1 MKKLFALAAV
11 VMLAC
16 ATVSAASTIFNET
29 FSTRRGSTY
38 IVKAKTSKGD
48 AWPYASQWFTGY
60 EAVDPADNVE
70 GNQYDYD
77 YTNVASYGVSIRGKK
92 LNGDEKNSTVG
103 LYFSAGKTA
112 DKNYVTFSTP
122 AEFANQVLPEGAV
135 LKFRICSTE
144 ADGGDLST
152 MVIVFNQDTLQVP
165 ATTLG
170 AKAVTSDVVV
180 ALPQAACQ
188 SLTFAFDNVPSQK
201 FIPDFQI
208 DLDAEQ
214 GIENVEAVKAEKFY
228 RNGQLIIRKN
238 GVEYN
243 VLGAEVR

>member
-16 ATVSAASTIFNET
+16 ATVSAASTVFNET

-38 IVKAKTSKGD
+38 IVKAKTSFGD
-48 AWPYASQWFTGY
+48 AWPYASQWFAGY
-60 EAVDPADNVE
+60 EAVDPAENVE
-70 GNQYDYD
+70 DNQYDYD
-77 YTNVASYGVSIRGKK
+77 YTNVASYGATIRGKK
-92 LNGDEKNSTVG
+92 LNGGDKSTVG
-103 LYFSAGKTA
+103 LFFGANKTA
-112 DKNYVTFSTP
+112 DQNYVLFEGAFP
-122 AEFANQVLPEGAV
+122 EIPEGGAI
-135 LKFRICSTE
+135 LKLQVSSTE
-144 ADGGDLST
+144 TDGGDLST
-152 MVIVFNQDTLQVP
+152 MAVLLNEETALEVP

-170 AKAVTSDVVV
+170 AKCVTSDVEI
-180 ALPQAACQ
+180 ALPAGAMN
-188 SLTFAFDNVPSQK
+188 SLRISFDNVPAQK
-201 FIPDFQI
+201 FISNI
-208 DLDAEQ
+208 TIMLESEQ

>member
-16 ATVSAASTIFNET
+16 ATVSAASIVFNET
-29 FSTRRGSTY
+29 FSTRRGSTS
-38 IVKAKTSKGD
+38 IDQVQLQDRT
-48 AWPYASQWFTGY
+48 AWPYANQWFTGY
-60 EAVDPADNVE
+60 TGAEGVVE
-70 GNQYDYD
+70 GNQYDND
-77 YTNVASYGVSIRGKK
+77 YTNVASYNCSIRPKK
-92 LNGDEKNSTVG
+92 LNDDERNSVG
-103 LYFSAGKTA
+103 LYFGAGKA
-112 DKNYVTFSTP
+112 ANQCYVTFSTP
-122 AEFANQVLPEGAV
+122 AEFANQVLPAGAV

-144 ADGGDLST
+144 QDGGDLSP
-152 MVIVFNQDTLQVP
+152 MIIVFNQDTLQVP

-170 AKAVTSDVVV
+170 AKFQTSDVVV

-188 SLTFAFDNVPSQK
+188 TLTFAFDNVPHQK

>member
-29 FSTRRGSTY
+29 FSTRRGGTY
-38 IVKAKTSKGD
+38 IVQVHLSTYD
-48 AWPYASQWFTGY
+48 AWPYANQWFTGY
-60 EAVDPADNVE
+60 NEGKDDVVE
-70 GNQYDYD
+70 GNQYDND
-77 YTNVASYGVSIRGKK
+77 YTNVSSYGVSIRGKK
-92 LNGDEKNSTVG
+92 LNDEDKSTVG
-103 LYFSAGKTA
+103 LFFGKDKTA

-122 AEFANQVLPEGAV
+122 AEFASQVLPAGAV
-135 LKFRICSTE
+135 LKFRVCSTE
-144 ADGGDLST
+144 EDGGDLST
-152 MVIVFNQDTLQVP
+152 MVVVFNQDTLQVP

-170 AKAVTSDVVV
+170 AKFITSDVVV

-208 DLDAEQ
+208 DIDAEQ

>member
-1 MKKLFALAAV
+1 MKKLFALVAV

-29 FSTRRGSTY
+29 FSTRRASTY
-38 IVKAKTSKGD
+38 IDKTDKGY
-48 AWPYASQWFTGY
+48 WPYANQWFTGY
-60 EAVDPADNVE
+60 TTSDGKVE

-77 YTNVASYGVSIRGKK
+77 YTDVASYTVSIRGKK
-92 LNGDEKNSTVG
+92 LNNDEKSSVG
-103 LYFSAGKTA
+103 LYFGANKA
-112 DKNYVTFSTP
+112 AEQNYVTFSTP

-144 ADGGDLST
+144 EDGGDLST

-170 AKAVTSDVVV
+170 AKFQTSDVVV

-188 SLTFAFDNVPSQK
+188 TLTFAFDNVPSQK

>member
-1 MKKLFALAAV
+1 MKKRLFLICLAI
-11 VMLAC
+11 L
-16 ATVSAASTIFNET
+16 TAASSVYAKVVWEET

-38 IVKAKTSKGD
+38 MVQVHLASYD
-48 AWPYASQWFTGY
+48 AWPYANQWFTGY
-60 EAVDPADNVE
+60 NEGKDDVVE

-77 YTNVASYGVSIRGKK
+77 YTDVASYGVSVRGKK
-92 LNGDEKNSTVG
+92 LNGDDKNTVG
-103 LYFSAGKTA
+103 LYFSAGKA
-112 DKNYVTFSTP
+112 ANQNYVTFSTP

-170 AKAVTSDVVV
+170 AKYITSDVVV

-228 RNGQLIIRKN
+228 RNGQFIIRKN

>member
-29 FSTRRGSTY
+29 FSTRRGGTY
-38 IVKAKTSKGD
+38 IVKAKTSFGD

-60 EAVDPADNVE
+60 EAVDAADNVV
-70 GNQYDYD
+70 GNQYDKD
-77 YTNVASYGVSIRGKK
+77 YTNVSSSYCTVRGKK
-92 LNGDEKNSTVG
+92 LNSDNKNTVG
-103 LYFSAGKTA
+103 LYFGAKKTA
-112 DKNYVTFSTP
+112 DQCYVLFEGAFPEIPEGGALLKLELSSQDGSTIGDIS
-122 AEFANQVLPEGAV
+122 AMVVKVNDEALTLPEVA
-135 LKFRICSTE
+135 FPS
-144 ADGGDLST
+144 
-152 MVIVFNQDTLQVP
+152 
-165 ATTLG
+165 TLG
-170 AKAVTSDVVV
+170 ETVQIQC
-180 ALPQAACQ
+180 ALPAGAMN
-188 SLTFAFDNVPSQK
+188 SLYIAFNNIPGQK
-201 FIPDFQI
+201 FISNIKI
-208 DLDAEQ
+208 DTDAAGQ

>member
-1 MKKLFALAAV
+1 MKKLFTLAAV

-29 FSTRRGSTY
+29 FSTRRGGTY
-38 IVKAKTSKGD
+38 IVKAKTSFGD
-48 AWPYASQWFTGY
+48 AWPYANQWFTGY

-77 YTNVASYGVSIRGKK
+77 YTNVASYSCSVRGKK
-92 LNGDEKNSTVG
+92 LNGGATNTVG
-103 LYFSAGKTA
+103 LFFGAGKTA
-112 DKNYVTFSTP
+112 DKCYVLFEGAFP
-122 AEFANQVLPEGAV
+122 EIPEGGAI
-135 LKFRICSTE
+135 LKLQVSSTE
-144 ADGGDLST
+144 TDGGDLST
-152 MVIVFNQDTLQVP
+152 MAVLLNEETALEVP
-165 ATTLG
+165 TTTLG
-170 AKAVTSDVVV
+170 NKCVTSDVEI
-180 ALPQAACQ
+180 ALPAGAMN
-188 SLTFAFDNVPSQK
+188 SLRISFDNVPAQK
-201 FIPDFQI
+201 FISNIKI
-208 DLDAEQ
+208 DIDAEQ

>member
-1 MKKLFALAAV
+1 MKKLFTLAAV

-38 IVKAKTSKGD
+38 IVKVKTSKGE
-48 AWPYASQWFTGY
+48 AWPYANQWFTGY
-60 EAVDPADNVE
+60 EAVDAADNVE
-70 GNQYDYD
+70 GNQYDND
-77 YTNVASYGVSIRGKK
+77 YTNVTSHGSSIRGKK
-92 LNGDEKNSTVG
+92 LNSDDKNTVG
-103 LYFSAGKTA
+103 LYFGASKTA
-112 DKNYVTFSTP
+112 DQCYVTFSTP
-122 AEFANQVLPEGAV
+122 AEFANQVLPAGAV

-144 ADGGDLST
+144 QDGGDLSP
-152 MVIVFNQDTLQVP
+152 MIIVFNQDTLQVP

-170 AKAVTSDVVV
+170 AKFQTSDVVV

-188 SLTFAFDNVPSQK
+188 TLTFAFDNVPHQK

>member
-16 ATVSAASTIFNET
+16 ATVSAASTVFNET

-38 IVKAKTSKGD
+38 IVQVHFASYD

-60 EAVDPADNVE
+60 NEGKDDVVE
-70 GNQYDYD
+70 GNQYDND
-77 YTNVASYGVSIRGKK
+77 YTDVASYGVSVRGKK
-92 LNGDEKNSTVG
+92 LNGDEKNTVG
-103 LYFSAGKTA
+103 LYFSKDKAA
-112 DKNYVTFSTP
+112 DQNYVTFSTP
-122 AEFANQVLPEGAV
+122 AEFANQVLPAGAV
-135 LKFRICSTE
+135 LKFRVCSTE

-152 MVIVFNQDTLQVP
+152 MVIVFNQDTLEVP

-170 AKAVTSDVVV
+170 AKYITSDVVV

-188 SLTFAFDNVPSQK
+188 SLTFAFDNVSHQK

-208 DLDAEQ
+208 DLDGEQ

>member
-38 IVKAKTSKGD
+38 IVQVHLASYD
-48 AWPYASQWFTGY
+48 SWPYASQWFTGY
-60 EAVDPADNVE
+60 NEGKDDVVE

-77 YTNVASYGVSIRGKK
+77 YTDVASYGVSIRGKK
-92 LNGDEKNSTVG
+92 LNGDDKNTVG
-103 LYFSAGKTA
+103 LYFSKEKTA

-144 ADGGDLST
+144 EDGGDLST

-170 AKAVTSDVVV
+170 AKLVTSDVVV

-208 DLDAEQ
+208 DLDGEQ

>member
-16 ATVSAASTIFNET
+16 ATVSAASTIFQET

-38 IVKAKTSKGD
+38 IVQVHLASYD
-48 AWPYASQWFTGY
+48 AWPYANQWFTGY
-60 EAVDPADNVE
+60 NEGKDDVVE
-70 GNQYDYD
+70 GNQYDND
-77 YTNVASYGVSIRGKK
+77 YTNVSSYTCSVRGKK
-92 LNGDEKNSTVG
+92 LNGGDKNTVG
-103 LYFSAGKTA
+103 LFFGANKAA
-112 DKNYVTFSTP
+112 DKCYVLFEGAFP
-122 AEFANQVLPEGAV
+122 EIPEGGAI
-135 LKFRICSTE
+135 LKLQVSSTE
-144 ADGGDLST
+144 TDGGDLST
-152 MVIVFNQDTLQVP
+152 MAVLLNEETALEVP

-170 AKAVTSDVVV
+170 AKCVTSDVEI
-180 ALPQAACQ
+180 ALPAGAMN
-188 SLTFAFDNVPSQK
+188 SLRISFDNVPAQK
-201 FIPDFQI
+201 FISNIKI
-208 DLDAEQ
+208 DLDGEQ